1 MSDEIK
7 IAIIIAVTIVLVVAM
22 ITNCI
27 TTNRE
32 NDYWEQLNKNLHDEK
47 RIILKG
53 ENGIGKRK

>member
-7 IAIIIAVTIVLVVAM
+7 IAIIIAVNIVLVVSM

-27 TTNRE
+27 TTSHE

-53 ENGIGKRK
+53 ENKIGKRK